1 MEFNKT
7 KSRPSA
13 WKINVIGKC
22 LATLSGENL
31 DIFFKSLPVVIA
43 TCQRSDIQ
51 VVFSAFMKTKTKRGE
66 TLVSVVEILPAIV
79 CSLSGC
85 CEVHEVFS
93 NDEVPVIEVKILCSE
108 CSKNIQLSGPK
119 GWNFLNL
126 LGKFTED
133 WGCLATHLSS
143 DIKKI
148 VVAGFPQILKH
159 IGKTFKNSDLKVWL
173 NLLSDKEPKLAT
185 AFAANLDTIMGLSND
200 PEIKEQTFNLILVEI
215 EKLICNTWRRKSTWD
230 PIFFT
235 FDSLLKTQET
245 FLVRS
250 VVKLIIKLVT
260 LQTEDLCGINQLV
273 VDNFFKCNQMSP
285 MVVFFQHQDENWR
298 TILETMDLQEPHER
312 NVIHCFSRICNIFNF
327 KSSEVLKK
335 HLYRFL
341 QKLIPKCVEDSNFLY
356 VLKDTAQY
364 LSTSQQNMMFKWH
377 SMLYPYFV
385 VNHPQCL
392 DFYLKLAGC
401 DDDIDRFFTLIIIQ
415 VVLNFHKNSAEIY
428 DKLSNILKESDDKPG
443 VSPEDVSDHMQTHLL
458 GVLEYIQSNVLNKY
472 ASNELK
478 MKSLIGF
485 SSMLGL
491 LKKEAVS
498 PFHGKILDALCTFK
512 NLEDPKLVR
521 AYCQLVLSF
530 LNSLEDEKIGGVM
543 FTILTNVAF
552 LPKEKYST
560 EAKAIMDFFLASK
573 HKHHIKPNGK
583 DLLNL
588 MFLLKEYEYSSLLES
603 CCQHAKSLSVDDMLE
618 VKLEA
623 ITNNYVESQI
633 LALKEL
639 KVDYNF
645 TSEMSV

>member
-1 MEFNKT
+1 
-7 KSRPSA
+7 
-13 WKINVIGKC
+13 
-22 LATLSGENL
+22 
-31 DIFFKSLPVVIA
+31 
-43 TCQRSDIQ
+43 
-51 VVFSAFMKTKTKRGE
+51 MKTKTKRRE
-66 TLVSVVEILPAIV
+66 TLVPVAKILPSIV

-85 CEVHEVFS
+85 CEVHEMVS
-93 NDEVPVIEVKILCSE
+93 DDTVPLIEVKLLCSE
-108 CSKNIQLSGPK
+108 CNKNVQLSGPK

-126 LGKFTED
+126 LGKFTDE
-133 WGCLATHLSS
+133 WGYLVTHPSS

-148 VVAGFPQILKH
+148 VVSGFPQILKH
-159 IGKTFKNSDLKVWL
+159 IGKTFKNSELKVWL
-173 NLLSDKEPKLAT
+173 KFLSDKEPKLAT
-185 AFAANLDTIMGLSND
+185 AFAANLENIMGLSND
-200 PEIKEQTFNLILVEI
+200 PEVKEETFNLILAEI
-215 EKLICNTWRRKSTWD
+215 ENLICNTWRQKSSWD

-235 FDSLLKTQET
+235 FNTLLQTQET

-260 LQTEDLCGINQLV
+260 LKTEDLCGINQLV

-285 MVVFFQHQDENWR
+285 MVIFFQYQDENWR
-298 TILETMDLQEPHER
+298 TILETMNLQEPHER

-341 QKLIPKCVEDSNFLY
+341 QLLIPKCVEDSNFLH

-364 LSTSQQNMMFKWH
+364 LSTSQQNMLFKWH

-385 VNHPQCL
+385 VNHPHCL
-392 DFYLKLAGC
+392 DFYLKLADC

-415 VVLNFHKNSAEIY
+415 VVLNFHQNSADIY

-530 LNSLEDEKIGGVM
+530 LNSLEDDKISGVM

-552 LPKEKYST
+552 LSKEKYRS
-560 EAKAIMDFFLASK
+560 EAKAIMDFFLATN
-573 HKHHIKPNGK
+573 HKQHIKPHGK

-588 MFLLKEYEYSSLLES
+588 TFLLEEYEYTNILDS
-603 CCQHAKSLSVDDMLE
+603 CLQHAKTLSVDDMLE

-639 KVDYNF
+639 KVERNT
-645 TSEMSV
+645 TSVV